1 MKSLLQNKTSIY
13 LADDHQIL
21 REGLKLVIESK
32 PNLKVI
38 GEASDGLTAFKE
50 IMNLKPD
57 VAILD
62 ISMPEMNG
70 IQVAKNLKDS
80 HTKVIIL
87 SSYDSKEYIK
97 ESLKQK
103 VFGYILKEDAGKE
116 LHQAIESALQNKL
129 YLSER
134 IKEQEL
140 DEDFNLT
147 DREIST
153 LKLIADGKSNKD
165 ISKILDISES
175 TAKVHRTNLMNKL
188 GIHKATDL
196 VKFAIENKII

>member
-1 MKSLLQNKTSIY
+1 MKSLLQNKTTIY

-21 REGLKLVIESK
+21 REGLRLVIESK
-32 PNLKVI
+32 PHLKVI

-57 VAILD
+57 IAILD

-70 IQVAKNLKDS
+70 IQVAKNLKDTT
-80 HTKVIIL
+80 TKIIIL

-103 VFGYILKEDAGKE
+103 VLGYILKEDAGKE
-116 LHQAIESALQNKL
+116 LHQAIESALKNKL

-147 DREIST
+147 EREIST
-153 LKLIADGKSNKD
+153 LKLIADGKSNKE
-165 ISKILDISES
+165 ISQILNISES

>member
-1 MKSLLQNKTSIY
+1 MKSLLQNKTRIY

-32 PNLKVI
+32 ENLKVV

-50 IMNLKPD
+50 ILNLKPD
-57 VAILD
+57 IAILD

-70 IQVAKNLKDS
+70 IQLAKNLKDTE
-80 HTKVIIL
+80 TKVIIL

-97 ESLKQK
+97 ESLKQN
-103 VFGYILKEDAGKE
+103 VLAYVLKEDAGKE
-116 LHQAIESALQNKL
+116 LHEAIYSVIKNKL

-134 IKEQEL
+134 IIEKELNNTFDLTAREL
-140 DEDFNLT
+140 
-147 DREIST
+147 ST
-153 LKLIADGKSNKD
+153 LKLIAQGKTNKE
-165 ISKILDISES
+165 ISQLLNISES

-188 GIHKATDL
+188 GKHKATDL
-196 VKFAIENKII
+196 VKFAIENKIL